1 MVIEKDFLVIGSGI
15 AGLTFA
21 LKASQFG
28 SVAIVSKDELAESA
42 TLYAQGGIASV
53 MTDDDSFELHA
64 DDTIESGR
72 GLCREDVVRIICRE
86 GPSHVREL
94 INLGVKFTRIRG
106 EDYHLS
112 REGGHS
118 RDRILHANDLT
129 GQEIERAMIEAINSK
144 KNITVF
150 PHHMLIDFITR
161 GRLDSKVEPGSTK
174 DEAFG
179 AYILDVNTKQV
190 KTFLS
195 KITLLASGGA
205 GKVYLYTSNPDTA
218 TGDGIAAAYRAGTKI
233 ANMEFIQFHPTCL
246 YHPQAKS
253 FLISETVRGEGG
265 ILRLKNGRAFMENY
279 HPLGC
284 LAPRDIVARAIDH
297 EMKKSGD
304 DCVYLDITHIKGY
317 RIRERFPNIYRTCS
331 QFGIDMV
338 NKPIP
343 VVPAAHYTC
352 GGVLVDLNGQTNIR
366 HLFASGEVCY
376 SGLHGANRLAS
387 NSLLEGLVLSNR
399 AVAKAALLLK
409 SGSFNNITPHDI
421 PRWDCGNA
429 VDSDESVVVSHN
441 WDEIRRIMWNYVGIV
456 RSDKR
461 LRRAERRIQLLLG
474 EIKEYYWNFTIT
486 KNTLEL
492 RNIALTAHLIIM
504 SALQRKESRGLHFTL
519 DYPETSDSDWKKDTV
534 LQDTTRR
541 LVNQTSLKTTSYE

>member
-1 MVIEKDFLVIGSGI
+1 MLIEKDFLVIGSGI

-28 SVAIVSKDELAESA
+28 SVAIVSKDNLDESA

-64 DDTIESGR
+64 KDTIEAGR
-72 GLCREDVVRIICRE
+72 GLCREDVVRIICKE
-86 GPSHVREL
+86 GPARVREL
-94 INLGVKFTRIRG
+94 IELGVQFTRIRG
-106 EDYHLS
+106 EGYHLS

-118 RDRILHANDLT
+118 KNRILHANDLT
-129 GQEIERAMIEAINSK
+129 GREIELTMIEAINSQ
-144 KNITVF
+144 KNIEVF
-150 PHHMLIDFITR
+150 PHHMLIDHITL
-161 GRLDSKVEPGSTK
+161 GRLDSKIEPGSSK
-174 DEAFG
+174 DEALG
-179 AYILDVNTKQV
+179 AYILDVKTNQV

-218 TGDGIAAAYRAGTKI
+218 TGDGIAAAYRAGAKI

-265 ILRLKNGRAFMENY
+265 ILRLKDGTTFMENY
-279 HPLGC
+279 HSMGC
-284 LAPRDIVARAIDH
+284 LAPRDVVARAIDH

-304 DCVYLDITHIKGY
+304 DCVYLDTTHIEGY
-317 RIRERFPNIYRTCS
+317 RTRERFPNIYKTCLK
-331 QFGIDMV
+331 FGFDMV
-338 NKPIP
+338 DKPIP

-352 GGVLVDLNGQTNIR
+352 GGVLVDLNGQTNICN
-366 HLFASGEVCY
+366 LFASGEVCY

-399 AVAKAALLLK
+399 AVSKAALLLK
-409 SGSFNNITPHDI
+409 AKNFKSPMHLDI
-421 PRWDCGNA
+421 PSWDCGNA

-441 WDEIRRIMWNYVGIV
+441 WEEIRRIMWNYVGIV

-461 LRRAERRIQLLLG
+461 LFRAERRVKLLLD

-504 SALQRKESRGLHFTL
+504 GALQRKESRGLHFTL
-519 DYPETSDSDWKKDTV
+519 DYPKTDNNWKKDTI

-541 LVNQTSLKTTSYE
+541 SVTQTSIGNIS

>member
-1 MVIEKDFLVIGSGI
+1 MMIEKDFIIIGSGI

-28 SVAIVSKDELAESA
+28 SVAIISKDALDESA

-64 DDTIESGR
+64 NDTLEAGR
-72 GLCREDVVRIICRE
+72 GLCREDVVRIICKE
-86 GPSHVREL
+86 GPSCVREL
-94 INLGVKFTRIRG
+94 IELGVQFTRIRG

-118 RDRILHANDLT
+118 KDRILHANDLT
-129 GQEIERAMIEAINSK
+129 GREIEHTMIEAINSRE
-144 KNITVF
+144 NMDIF
-150 PHHMLIDFITR
+150 SHHMLIDFITIS
-161 GRLDSKVEPGSTK
+161 RLDSKVEPGSSQ
-174 DEAFG
+174 DEALG
-179 AYILDVNTKQV
+179 AYILDVKNNQV
-190 KTFLS
+190 KTFVG
-195 KITLLASGGA
+195 KVTLLASGGA

-218 TGDGIAAAYRAGTKI
+218 TGDGIAAAYRAGAKI
-233 ANMEFIQFHPTCL
+233 SNMEFVQFHPTCL

-265 ILRLKNGRAFMENY
+265 ILRLKDGSTFMENY
-279 HPLGC
+279 HSLGC

-304 DCVYLDITHIKGY
+304 DCVFLDTTHIEGY
-317 RIRERFPNIYRTCS
+317 RTRERFPNIYQTCRK
-331 QFGIDMV
+331 FGFDMARE
-338 NKPIP
+338 PIP

-352 GGVLVDLNGQTNIR
+352 GGVAVDLNGQTNIR
-366 HLFASGEVCY
+366 RLFASGEVCY

-387 NSLLEGLVLSNR
+387 NSLLEGLVLSHR
-399 AVAKAALLLK
+399 AVSKAISLLK
-409 SGSFNNITPHDI
+409 SDDFNKLITRDI
-421 PRWDCGNA
+421 PEWDSGNA

-441 WDEIRRIMWNYVGIV
+441 WDEIRRLMWNYVGIV

-461 LRRAERRIQLLLG
+461 LHRAERRIELLLD

-492 RNIALTAHLIIM
+492 RNIALTARLIIM
-504 SALQRKESRGLHFTL
+504 GALERKESRGLHFTL
-519 DYPETSDSDWKKDTV
+519 DYPRTDDENWKKDTV
-534 LQDTTRR
+534 FQDTTRR
-541 LVNQTSLKTTSYE
+541 LITKTSHGKSLHE

>member
-1 MVIEKDFLVIGSGI
+1 MIDKDFLVIGSGI

-28 SVAIVSKDELAESA
+28 SVAIVSKDKLAESA

-174 DEAFG
+174 DEALG
-179 AYILDVNTKQV
+179 AYILDVNTKEV

-265 ILRLKNGRAFMENY
+265 ILRLKNGRTFMENY

-317 RIRERFPNIYRTCS
+317 RIRERFPNIYQTCS

-456 RSDKR
+456 RSNKR

-519 DYPETSDSDWKKDTV
+519 DYPETNDSDWKKDTV

-541 LVNQTSLKTTSYE
+541 LVNQTSLKTTSHE

>member
-1 MVIEKDFLVIGSGI
+1 MIDKDFLVIGSGI

-28 SVAIVSKDELAESA
+28 SVAIVSKDKLAESA

-94 INLGVKFTRIRG
+94 MNLGVKFTRIRG

-174 DEAFG
+174 DEALG
-179 AYILDVNTKQV
+179 AYILDVNTKEV

-265 ILRLKNGRAFMENY
+265 ILRLKNGRTFMENY

-317 RIRERFPNIYRTCS
+317 RIRERFPNIYQTCK
-331 QFGIDMV
+331 QFGFDMV

-421 PRWDCGNA
+421 PNWDCGNA

-456 RSDKR
+456 RSNKR

-519 DYPETSDSDWKKDTV
+519 DYPETNDSDWKKDTV

-541 LVNQTSLKTTSYE
+541 LVNQTSLKTTSHE

>member
-161 GRLDSKVEPGSTK
+161 GRLDSKLEPGSTK

-265 ILRLKNGRAFMENY
+265 ILRLKNGRTFMENY

-541 LVNQTSLKTTSYE
+541 LVNQTSLKTTSHE

>member
-1 MVIEKDFLVIGSGI
+1 MIIKKDFLVIGSGI

-28 SVAIVSKDELAESA
+28 SVAIVSKDKLAESA

-64 DDTIESGR
+64 SDTIESGR

-94 INLGVKFTRIRG
+94 INLGVKFTRRG

-161 GRLDSKVEPGSTK
+161 GRLDSRVEPGSAK
-174 DEAFG
+174 DEALG
-179 AYILDVNTKQV
+179 AYTLDVNTKQV

-265 ILRLKNGRAFMENY
+265 ILRLKNGRTFMETY

-304 DCVYLDITHIKGY
+304 DCVYLDITHMKGY
-317 RIRERFPNIYRTCS
+317 QIRERFPNIYQTCL
-331 QFGIDMV
+331 QFGFDMV

-409 SGSFNNITPHDI
+409 SGSFNNINPDDI

-456 RSDKR
+456 RSNKR
-461 LRRAERRIQLLLG
+461 LHRAERRIQLLLN

-541 LVNQTSLKTTSYE
+541 MVNQTSLKTTSHE

>member
-1 MVIEKDFLVIGSGI
+1 MIIKKDFLVIGSGI

-28 SVAIVSKDELAESA
+28 SVAIVSKDKLAESA

-64 DDTIESGR
+64 SDTIESGR

-94 INLGVKFTRIRG
+94 INLGVKFTRRG

-161 GRLDSKVEPGSTK
+161 GRLDSRVEPGSAK
-174 DEAFG
+174 DEALG
-179 AYILDVNTKQV
+179 AYTLDVNTKQV

-265 ILRLKNGRAFMENY
+265 ILRLKNGRTFMETY

-304 DCVYLDITHIKGY
+304 DCVYLDITHMKGY
-317 RIRERFPNIYRTCS
+317 QIRERFPNIYQTCL
-331 QFGIDMV
+331 QFGFDMV

-409 SGSFNNITPHDI
+409 SGSFNNINPDDI
-421 PRWDCGNA
+421 PSWDCGNA

-456 RSDKR
+456 RSNKR
-461 LRRAERRIQLLLG
+461 LPRAERRIQLLLN

-541 LVNQTSLKTTSYE
+541 MVNQTSLKTTSHE

>member
-1 MVIEKDFLVIGSGI
+1 MIEKDFLIIGSGI

-28 SVAIVSKDELAESA
+28 SVAIITKDELDESA

-64 DDTIESGR
+64 NDTLEAGR
-72 GLCREDVVRIICRE
+72 GLCREDVVRIICKE
-86 GPSHVREL
+86 GPSCVREL
-94 INLGVKFTRIRG
+94 IELGVQFTRIRG
-106 EDYHLS
+106 KDYHLS

-118 RDRILHANDLT
+118 KDRILHANDLT
-129 GQEIERAMIEAINSK
+129 GREIERTMIEAINSRE
-144 KNITVF
+144 NTEVF
-150 PHHMLIDFITR
+150 PHHMLIDFITLS
-161 GRLDSKVEPGSTK
+161 RLDAKVAPGSSQ
-174 DEAFG
+174 DEALG
-179 AYILDVNTKQV
+179 AYILDVKTNRV
-190 KTFLS
+190 KTFVG
-195 KITLLASGGA
+195 KTTLLASGGA

-218 TGDGIAAAYRAGTKI
+218 TGDGIAAAYRAGARI
-233 ANMEFIQFHPTCL
+233 SNMEFVQFHPTCL

-265 ILRLKNGRAFMENY
+265 ILRLKNGSTFMENY
-279 HPLGC
+279 HSLGC

-304 DCVYLDITHIKGY
+304 DCVYLDTTHIEGY
-317 RIRERFPNIYRTCS
+317 HTRERFPNIYQTCLG
-331 QFGIDMV
+331 FGFDMARE
-338 NKPIP
+338 PIP

-352 GGVLVDLNGQTNIR
+352 GGVAVDLNGQTNIR
-366 HLFASGEVCY
+366 RLFASGEVCY

-387 NSLLEGLVLSNR
+387 NSLLEGLVLSHR
-399 AVAKAALLLK
+399 AVAKAASLLK
-409 SGSFNNITPHDI
+409 SDDFSKHITRDI
-421 PRWDCGNA
+421 PEWDSGSA

-441 WDEIRRIMWNYVGIV
+441 WDEIRRLMWNYVGIV

-461 LRRAERRIQLLLG
+461 LYRAERRIQLLLD

-492 RNIALTAHLIIM
+492 RNIALTAQLIIM
-504 SALQRKESRGLHFTL
+504 GALERKESRGLHFTL
-519 DYPETSDSDWKKDTV
+519 DHPHTDDQNWKKDTV

-541 LVNQTSLKTTSYE
+541 LITKTSHGTTLHE

>member
-72 GLCREDVVRIICRE
+72 GLCHEDVVRLICRE

-129 GQEIERAMIEAINSK
+129 GREIERAMLEAIDRRP
-144 KNITVF
+144 NITVF
-150 PHHMLIDFITR
+150 PHHMLIDFITL
-161 GRLDSKVEPGSTK
+161 GRLDSKVEPGSPK
-174 DEAFG
+174 DEALG
-179 AYILDVNTKQV
+179 AYILDVNTKQA

-265 ILRLKNGRAFMENY
+265 ILRLKNGRTFMENY

-304 DCVYLDITHIKGY
+304 DCVYLDITHIEGY
-317 RIRERFPNIYRTCS
+317 RIRERFPNIYKTCM
-331 QFGIDMV
+331 QFGFNMV
-338 NKPIP
+338 KKPIP

-399 AVAKAALLLK
+399 AVSKAALLLK
-409 SGSFNNITPHDI
+409 SESFNNTIPHDI
-421 PRWDCGNA
+421 PSWDCGNA

-461 LRRAERRIQLLLG
+461 LRRAERRIQLLLD
-474 EIKEYYWNFTIT
+474 EIKEYYWSFTIT

-519 DYPETSDSDWKKDTV
+519 DYPKTDSHCKKDTV
-534 LQDTTRR
+534 LQDTTRH
-541 LVNQTSLKTTSYE
+541 LVNQPSLKTTSHE

>member
-1 MVIEKDFLVIGSGI
+1 MTTEKDFLVIGSGI

-28 SVAIVSKDELAESA
+28 SVAIVSKDALDESA

-53 MTDDDSFELHA
+53 MTEDDSFELHA
-64 DDTIESGR
+64 NDTIESGR
-72 GLCREDVVRIICRE
+72 GLCREDVVRIICKE
-86 GPSHVREL
+86 GPAQVREL
-94 INLGVKFTRIRG
+94 IELGVRFTRIRG

-118 RDRILHANDLT
+118 KDRILHANDLT
-129 GQEIERAMIEAINSK
+129 GREIERTMIEAINSRE
-144 KNITVF
+144 NIEVF
-150 PHHMLIDFITR
+150 PHHMLIDFITLS
-161 GRLDSKVEPGSTK
+161 RLGSKVEPGSSK
-174 DEAFG
+174 DEALG
-179 AYILDVNTKQV
+179 AYILDVNTSQV

-218 TGDGIAAAYRAGTKI
+218 TGDGIAAAYRAGAKI

-265 ILRLKNGRAFMENY
+265 ILRLKNGSTFMENY
-279 HPLGC
+279 HSLGC

-304 DCVYLDITHIKGY
+304 DCVYLDTTHIEGY
-317 RIRERFPNIYRTCS
+317 RTRERFPNIYQTCL
-331 QFGIDMV
+331 QFGFDMV
-338 NKPIP
+338 DKPIP

-399 AVAKAALLLK
+399 AVSKAALLLK
-409 SGSFNNITPHDI
+409 SAAFNNPVLHDI
-421 PRWDCGNA
+421 PNWDCGNA

-461 LRRAERRIQLLLG
+461 LRRAERRIKLLLD
-474 EIKEYYWNFTIT
+474 EIKEYYWDFTIT

-504 SALQRKESRGLHFTL
+504 GALKRKESRGLHFTL
-519 DYPETSDSDWKKDTV
+519 DYPHIDNKNWKKDTV
-534 LQDTTRR
+534 LKDTSQQ
-541 LVNQTSLKTTSYE
+541 LVTQTSFGTTHHE

>member
-1 MVIEKDFLVIGSGI
+1 MMIEEDFLVIGSGI

-28 SVAIVSKDELAESA
+28 SVAIVSKDDLSESA

-64 DDTIESGR
+64 NDTIEAGR

-86 GPSHVREL
+86 GPSHIREL
-94 INLGVKFTRIRG
+94 IDLGVKFTRIQG
-106 EDYHLS
+106 ENYHLS

-144 KNITVF
+144 NNITVF
-150 PHHMLIDFITR
+150 PHHMLIDFMTIS
-161 GRLDSKVEPGSTK
+161 RLDSKVEPGSPK
-174 DEAFG
+174 DEALG
-179 AYILDVNTKQV
+179 AYILDVKTNQV

-218 TGDGIAAAYRAGTKI
+218 TGDGIAAAYRAGSKI

-253 FLISETVRGEGG
+253 FLSSETVRGEGG
-265 ILRLKNGRAFMENY
+265 ILRLKNGHTFMENY

-304 DCVYLDITHIKGY
+304 DYVYLDITHLEGY
-317 RIRERFPNIYRTCS
+317 RIRERFPNIYQTCLK
-331 QFGIDMV
+331 FGFDMV
-338 NKPIP
+338 KNPIP

-399 AVAKAALLLK
+399 AVSKAALLLK
-409 SGSFNNITPHDI
+409 SKSFNKTIFHNVPS
-421 PRWDCGNA
+421 WDYGNA

-461 LRRAERRIQLLLG
+461 LRRAERRIQLLLD
-474 EIKEYYWNFTIT
+474 EIKEYYWDFKIT

-492 RNIALTAHLIIM
+492 RNIALTAHLIVM
-504 SALQRKESRGLHFTL
+504 SALKRKESRGLHFTL
-519 DYPETSDSDWKKDTV
+519 DYPKTDISWIKDTV

-541 LVNQTSLKTTSYE
+541 LVSQTSLRATSHE

>member
-1 MVIEKDFLVIGSGI
+1 MIDKDFLVIGSGI

-28 SVAIVSKDELAESA
+28 SVAIVSKDKLAESA

-174 DEAFG
+174 DEALG
-179 AYILDVNTKQV
+179 AYILDVNTKEV

-265 ILRLKNGRAFMENY
+265 ILRLKNGRTFMENY

-317 RIRERFPNIYRTCS
+317 RIRERFPNIYQTCK
-331 QFGIDMV
+331 QFGFDMV

-456 RSDKR
+456 RSNKR

-519 DYPETSDSDWKKDTV
+519 DYPETNDSDWKKDTV

-541 LVNQTSLKTTSYE
+541 LVNQTSLKTTSHE